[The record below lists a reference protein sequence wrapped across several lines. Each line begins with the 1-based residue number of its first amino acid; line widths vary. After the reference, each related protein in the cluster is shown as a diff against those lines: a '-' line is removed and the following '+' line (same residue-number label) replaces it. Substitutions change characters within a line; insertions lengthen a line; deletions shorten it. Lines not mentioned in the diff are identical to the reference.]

1 MYFHDSSKD
10 KNRKF
15 VKNISNN
22 KLDNIKSLKILK
34 HLFNNL
40 PKRKQL
46 EIIKYNKK
54 NQTRLSF
61 NINDYD
67 EYFKIEIEIIPSLDK
82 YSEFIH
88 ISEDNENFY
97 HIYFNNNKEELKR
110 YYGSLGN
117 GDKIKVIIDYPVITL
132 NKLFYYCTGISSVY
146 FKKFFKINVIDMSF
160 MFYKCSSLIKLD
172 LSSYNTTNV
181 TDMSCM
187 FMKCSAL
194 EELNLSNF
202 NTNNVTT
209 MRAMF
214 CNCSRLKKLNLSNF
228 NTINVTDMSCMFCKC
243 TSLEELDLSHFNFNK
258 DIFFQNMFLGCSND
272 LKSKIKSQ
280 NKNIREEAFL

>member
-1 MYFHDSSKD
+1 MYIHDSSKD

-15 VKNISNN
+15 IKNISNN

-34 HLFNNL
+34 LLFNNL

-54 NQTRLSF
+54 NQTRLNF

-67 EYFKIEIEIIPSLDK
+67 EYFKIELEIIPSLDK

-88 ISEDNENFY
+88 ISEDNEDFY
-97 HIYFNNNKEELKR
+97 HIYFNNSKEEMKR
-110 YYGSLGN
+110 YYSSFSN
-117 GDKIKVIIDYPVITL
+117 GDKIKVIIDYSVIIL
-132 NKLFYYCTGISSVY
+132 NKLFYCCNGISSIY

-172 LSSYNTTNV
+172 LSSYNTSNV

-280 NKNIREEAFL
+280 NKNIGEEAFL